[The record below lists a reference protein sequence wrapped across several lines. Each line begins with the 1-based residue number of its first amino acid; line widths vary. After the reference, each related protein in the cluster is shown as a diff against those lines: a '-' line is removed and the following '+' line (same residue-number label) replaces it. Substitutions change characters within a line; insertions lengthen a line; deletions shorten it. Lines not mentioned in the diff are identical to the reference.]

1 MPSNIHFCRA
11 SPVAQLDFGRTR
23 PCLTMLYCGDA
34 LAIEMQSGVLR
45 SVSKGSNAASRK
57 VDQLLGA
64 ELLRWRESQ
73 RAIAIWGVAN

>member
-1 MPSNIHFCRA
+1 
-11 SPVAQLDFGRTR
+11 
-23 PCLTMLYCGDA
+23 MLYCGDA